1 MSFPAKINNPNPGNT
16 PATEIQLD
24 DRLITNSQLKDFFIE
39 IPKRLEIVE
48 LADDTANNIN
58 VLEITND
65 VKKCVD
71 DMENLKDDV
80 QANKDNILE
89 LDSLMGERLISGT
102 VQYWLSWFH
111 QICDDEKLGFN
122 ARCTMLEEYNSY
134 LDEVELENIKTKIHE
149 NAIKIADH
157 GERLD
162 EFETDLV
169 TVKNKITQIDVNSA
183 EMKVVQAQVASMQ
196 AQIEQI
202 RTECNNRIANCFNG
216 LEQLNEK
223 VDLLIAKVDSL

>member
-1 MSFPAKINNPNPGNT
+1 MTFPSNIQNPNKQAT
-16 PATEIQLD
+16 PATEIRLK
-24 DRLITNSQLKDFFIE
+24 DRLLTNDQISNFFIE

-111 QICDDEKLGFN
+111 QICDDEELGFN

-157 GERLD
+157 GILTLR
-162 EFETDLV
+162 
-169 TVKNKITQIDVNSA
+169 ITNLIDYLTSY
-183 EMKVVQAQVASMQ
+183 E
-196 AQIEQI
+196 
-202 RTECNNRIANCFNG
+202 
-216 LEQLNEK
+216 LEIYVSTRFHLTGNHY
-223 VDLLIAKVDSL
+223 LPGCH